1 MVNWRFGIRIG
12 VPPSNKQSLPQGDPR
27 NPNHLA
33 PNHPWKPLAGS
44 WHFQKKGQIKV
55 SIEKQFFSLTLYT
68 GCMFQKAPCND
79 LQWGVVDVIYIYIYL
94 QPTLLLIGKYVSLIL
109 ENTSLSYKSTSR
121 QRWSTIPY
129 IYIQFVYTYSTHLIC
144 FLGCWPSTFWVK
156 SSKRWFMW
164 VLGMYLIYHLNEV
177 KYDPLAIGF
186 KYVSTLRHVIWCC
199 IWWSLTI

>member
-79 LQWGVVDVIYIYIYL
+79 LQWGVVDVIYIYIYN
-94 QPTLLLIGKYVSLIL
+94 QPYCWL
-109 ENTSLSYKSTSR
+109 ENTSLSYWKIRLSHINQPVDRGEAQS
-121 QRWSTIPY
+121 P
-129 IYIQFVYTYSTHLIC
+129 IYIWGAVKIYYNCLVC
-144 FLGCWPSTFWVK
+144 FWRVIVFWGGPYRLTGFCCFRHNPSC
-156 SSKRWFMW
+156 S
-164 VLGMYLIYHLNEV
+164 
-177 KYDPLAIGF
+177 
-186 KYVSTLRHVIWCC
+186 
-199 IWWSLTI
+199 